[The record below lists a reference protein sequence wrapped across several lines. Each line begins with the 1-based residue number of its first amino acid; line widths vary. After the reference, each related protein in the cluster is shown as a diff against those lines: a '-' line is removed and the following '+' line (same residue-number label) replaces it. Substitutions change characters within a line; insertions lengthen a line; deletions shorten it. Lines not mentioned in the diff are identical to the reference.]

1 MGVIKKQSQLIWQ
14 LVGSLSLLFI
24 LFLPWRFQVNDDEL
38 MMWLVSGAYTGTPES
53 YAVFIHPILS
63 WFFSVLYKL
72 VPHLPWYPIVWFSIL
87 WFSYLVFV
95 GQVFEKCKEG
105 WLASCWSL
113 IILAFLVHFTFFL
126 QFSMV
131 AAFAVS
137 SGLLARLIQW
147 QKVNSSF
154 WRIYPTD
161 FLILLGFLV
170 RPEVA
175 LLLTG
180 SLFIFCLIFR
190 QKFSFWNQWLI
201 PGLIL
206 GLGYFVSWIWING
219 IGMDV
224 FVSVNHLRSQVF
236 DSPILQLNKDF
247 WKTVNPD
254 LYYFANG
261 LQDFSE
267 HKLNADQLNQWNVE
281 LQNKRWG
288 MISGTFFLKAIWND
302 IQDEHFLIGIG
313 LIMVFFSLVIQ
324 FRLGLL
330 SLALIFLGFIILS
343 PFYLIKVQIFGLGIL
358 FFLIIQLI
366 YLDSSKK
373 DFAGFSRGFTAVLI
387 LGIIFH
393 FRSFFKSYDNLPNKD
408 LLNQVIS
415 NIGSSSDQEI
425 YLVVDNKYYLNEVFQ
440 NPLPFKILGWGS
452 LLEQYQKSGSHFD
465 KKVFLIDENTFWAN
479 QGYFDESRIS
489 IEELENLLLI
499 QFQ

>member
-1 MGVIKKQSQLIWQ
+1 MEIIKKHPVLFWQ
-14 LVGSLSLLFI
+14 MMGSLAILCV

-53 YAVFIHPILS
+53 YIVFIHPILS
-63 WFFSVLYKL
+63 WFFSVLYTL
-72 VPHLPWYPIVWFSIL
+72 VPHLPWYPIVWISIL

-105 WLASCWSL
+105 WLASCWNL

-131 AAFAVS
+131 AAFAVA
-137 SGLLARLIQW
+137 SGLLARLIQC

-154 WRIYPTD
+154 WRVYLTD
-161 FLILLGFLV
+161 FLILGGFLV

-180 SLFIFCLIFR
+180 SLFIFCLVFR
-190 QKFSFWNQWLI
+190 QEFSSWKQWLI

-219 IGMDV
+219 IGMDE

-236 DSPILQLNKDF
+236 DSPILQLNKEY

-267 HKLNADQLNQWNVE
+267 PKLNADQLNQWNTE
-281 LQNKRWG
+281 LQNKRWE

-313 LIMVFFSLVIQ
+313 LIMLVYSLFIQ
-324 FRLGLL
+324 IRLALL
-330 SLALIFLGFIILS
+330 SLVLIFLGFIILS
-343 PFYLIKVQIFGLGIL
+343 PFYLIKVQIFGLGFLL
-358 FFLIIQLI
+358 FFIIQMI
-366 YLDSSKK
+366 YHDSSKK
-373 DFAGFSRGFTAVLI
+373 AIGRYSWIFTPVLI
-387 LGIIFH
+387 IGILFH
-393 FRSFFKSYDNLPNKD
+393 FRSFFKSYDNLPNKNFI
-408 LLNQVIS
+408 NQVIS
-415 NIGSSSDQEI
+415 NIGPSSDQEI

-452 LLEQYQKSGSHFD
+452 LLEQYQTSGSHFD

>member
-180 SLFIFCLIFR
+180 SLFIFCLVFR

-206 GLGYFVSWIWING
+206 GLGYFVSWIWIKG
-219 IGMDV
+219 IGMDE

-236 DSPILQLNKDF
+236 DSPILQLNKDY

-261 LQDFSE
+261 IQDFSE

-288 MISGTFFLKAIWND
+288 MVSGTFFLKALWTYIKH
-302 IQDEHFLIGIG
+302 EHFLLGIG
-313 LIMVFFSLVIQ
+313 LIMLVYSLLIQ
-324 FRLGLL
+324 FRMALT
-330 SLALIFLGFIILS
+330 SLVLIFLGSIILS

-373 DFAGFSRGFTAVLI
+373 DFGGFSRGFTAVLI
-387 LGIIFH
+387 LGIMFH
-393 FRSFFKSYDNLPNKD
+393 FRSFLKSYDNLPPKD
-408 LLNQVIS
+408 FLGNAIS
-415 NIGSSSDQEI
+415 KVVKAGDQEL
-425 YLVVDNKYYLNEVFQ
+425 YLVLENKYYLNEVFQ
-440 NPLPFKILGWGS
+440 KPLQFKLLGWGN
-452 LLEQYQKSGSHFD
+452 LLEQYQKSGSHFE
-465 KKVFLIDENTFWAN
+465 KKIFLIDERVFRAN
-479 QGYFDESRIS
+479 QGYFDESGLT
-489 IEELENLLLI
+489 IESFDSLLLI
-499 QFQ
+499 QYK

>member
-1 MGVIKKQSQLIWQ
+1 MEIIKKHPVLFWQ
-14 LVGSLSLLFI
+14 MMGSLAILCV

-38 MMWLVSGAYTGTPES
+38 MMWLVNGAYTGTPES
-53 YAVFIHPILS
+53 YVVFIHPILS
-63 WFFSVLYKL
+63 WFCSVLYTL
-72 VPHLPWYPIVWFSIL
+72 VPHLPWYPIVWISIL

-105 WLASCWSL
+105 WLASCWNL

-137 SGLLARLIQW
+137 SGLLARLIQC

-154 WRIYPTD
+154 WRVYLTD
-161 FLILLGFLV
+161 FLILGGFLV

-180 SLFIFCLIFR
+180 SLFIFCLVFR
-190 QKFSFWNQWLI
+190 QEFSSWKQWLI

-219 IGMDV
+219 IGMGE

-236 DSPILQLNKDF
+236 DSPILQLNKEY

-267 HKLNADQLNQWNVE
+267 PKLNADQLNQWNTE
-281 LQNKRWG
+281 LQNKRWE
-288 MISGTFFLKAIWND
+288 MISATFFLKGMWTY
-302 IQDEHFLIGIG
+302 IQQEHFLIGIG
-313 LIMVFFSLVIQ
+313 LIMLVYSLVIQ
-324 FRLGLL
+324 IRLALL
-330 SLALIFLGFIILS
+330 SLVLIFLGFIILS

-358 FFLIIQLI
+358 FFLIVQLI
-366 YLDSSKK
+366 YLDSSTKV
-373 DFAGFSRGFTAVLI
+373 FGGFTRVITAVLI
-387 LGIIFH
+387 FGILFH
-393 FRSFFKSYDNLPNKD
+393 FRSFIKSYDNLPPKD
-408 LLNQVIS
+408 FLGNAIS
-415 NIGSSSDQEI
+415 KIAQAGDQEL
-425 YLVVDNKYYLNEVFQ
+425 YLVLENKYYLNEVFQ
-440 NPLPFKILGWGS
+440 KPLAFKLLGWGN
-452 LLEQYQKSGSHFD
+452 LLEQYQKNRSHSG
-465 KKVFLIDENTFWAN
+465 KKIFLIDERVFRAN
-479 QGYFDESRIS
+479 KGYFDEPGLT
-489 IEELENLLLI
+489 IEGFDSLLLI
-499 QFQ
+499 QFK